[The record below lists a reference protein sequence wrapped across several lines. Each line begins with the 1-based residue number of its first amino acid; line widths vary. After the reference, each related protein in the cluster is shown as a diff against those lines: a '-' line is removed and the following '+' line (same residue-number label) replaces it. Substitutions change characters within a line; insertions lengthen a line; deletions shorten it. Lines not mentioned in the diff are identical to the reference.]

1 MIAKI
6 GRSGNLYG
14 ALAYNQLKVEN
25 ENGKILFAN
34 KIIETPT
41 GAYTVAQLAQSFAPY
56 LIANRNTEKHTL
68 HISLNPDPK
77 DKVSD
82 DRFRQMAEE
91 YMREMGYG
99 EQPFVVFKHTDIDR
113 SHIHIVSVCVDEQ
126 GKKISD
132 KFEKMRSMNVCR
144 ELERQHGLIPATDK
158 EHKQNDK
165 IFRPV
170 DYRAGDVKSQIASVV
185 RHLPNYYKFQTLG
198 EYNALLSL
206 FNVTTEKVEGELQG
220 KMRQGLLYIPL
231 NEKGERAGHPFK
243 ASLFGKNAGLPAL
256 ELHFAKCKEDL
267 KDHPSK
273 QTLKA
278 VISIALKSTND
289 EQAFKKQLS
298 EQGINVVVRR
308 NDTGR
313 IYGITFIDH
322 NSKAVWNGSRLAK
335 ELSANTF
342 NDYWNNNIKPEIKEP
357 VVQLP
362 KTSTSNDADLPA
374 EEPHHLFDFL
384 NTTEKHEDGL
394 IEAFGGLLPEA
405 QGDDYEEQDFAN
417 KMKKK
422 KKEDCK
428 RSDFGIKNLFLKR
441 FIELSLYNSERI

>member
-6 GRSGNLYG
+6 GRSENLYG
-14 ALAYNQLKVEN
+14 ALAYNNLKVEK
-25 ENGKILFAN
+25 ENGQILFTN
-34 KIIETPT
+34 KIIETPN
-41 GAYTVAQLAQSFAPY
+41 GAYTVAQLTQSFEPY
-56 LIANRNTEKHTL
+56 LIANRNTQYHTL

-82 DRFRQMAEE
+82 HQYREMAQE

-132 KFEKMRSMNVCR
+132 KFEKMRSMNLCR
-144 ELERQHGLIPATDK
+144 ELERKHDLIPATDK
-158 EHKQNDK
+158 ERNQNDK
-165 IFRPV
+165 VFRPV

-185 RHLPNYYKFQTLG
+185 RHLPNYYQYQTLG

-206 FNVTTEKVEGELQG
+206 FNITTEKVQGELHG
-220 KMRQGLLYIPL
+220 KMQQGLLYVPL

-243 ASLFGKNAGLPAL
+243 ASLFGKSAGLPAL
-256 ELHFAKCKEDL
+256 ELHFAKCKTAL

-273 QTLKA
+273 HTLKA
-278 VISIALKSTND
+278 AITIALKSTSD
-289 EQAFKKQLS
+289 EQAFKKQLA
-298 EQGINVVVRR
+298 EQGIKVVVRR

-322 NSKAVWNGSRLAK
+322 NSKAVWNGSRLST
-335 ELSANTF
+335 ELSANIF
-342 NDYWNNNIKPEIKEP
+342 NDYWNNNIKPEIKEASVP
-357 VVQLP
+357 IP
-362 KTSTSNDADLPA
+362 KQSTSNDADLPA

-384 NTTEKHEDGL
+384 TTDKHEDGL
-394 IEAFGGLLPEA
+394 VEALGGLLPEA
-405 QGDDYEEQDFAN
+405 QGEDYEEQDFAN

-422 KKEDCK
+422 RK
-428 RSDFGIKNLFLKR
+428 RQRGQK
-441 FIELSLYNSERI
+441 

>member
-6 GRSGNLYG
+6 GRSSNLYG
-14 ALAYNQLKVEN
+14 ALAYNNLKVEK
-25 ENGKILFAN
+25 ENGQILFAN
-34 KIIETPT
+34 KIIETPS
-41 GAYTVAQLAQSFAPY
+41 GHYSVAQLSQSFTPY

-77 DKVSD
+77 DNVSD
-82 DRFRQMAEE
+82 EKFRELAEQ

-113 SHIHIVSVCVDEQ
+113 THIHIVSVCVNEE

-144 ELERQHGLIPATDK
+144 ELERQHGLVSATDK

-165 IFRPV
+165 IFSPV
-170 DYRAGDVKSQIASVV
+170 NYQKGDVKSQIASVV
-185 RHLPNYYKFQTLG
+185 RHLPNYYQYQTLG

-206 FNVTTEKVEGELQG
+206 FNITTEKVEDELQG
-220 KMRQGLLYIPL
+220 KSQQGLLYIPL

-243 ASLFGKNAGLPAL
+243 ASLFGKSAGLPTL
-256 ELHFAKCKEDL
+256 ELHFAKCKEAL
-267 KDHPSK
+267 KDHPTK
-273 QTLKA
+273 PTIKA
-278 VISIALKSTND
+278 AITIALKTTSD
-289 EQAFKKQLS
+289 EQAFKKQLT

-322 NSKAVWNGSRLAK
+322 NSKAVWNGSRLAT

-342 NDYWNNNIKPEIKEP
+342 NDYWNNNIKPDIKEP
-357 VVQLP
+357 AVLQP
-362 KTSTSNDADLPA
+362 KLSTSNDADLPA

-384 NTTEKHEDGL
+384 TTDKHEDGL
-394 IEAFGGLLPEA
+394 IEALGGLLPEA
-405 QGDDYEEQDFAN
+405 QGEDYEEQDFAN

-422 KKEDCK
+422 RNRQRGQK
-428 RSDFGIKNLFLKR
+428 
-441 FIELSLYNSERI
+441 

>member
-14 ALAYNQLKVEN
+14 TLAYNQLKVEN
-25 ENGKILFAN
+25 ENGQILFTN
-34 KIIETPT
+34 KMIETAN
-41 GAYTVAQLAQSFAPY
+41 GHYSASQLAQSFAPY

-68 HISLNPDPK
+68 HISLNPDPN

-82 DRFRQMAEE
+82 DKFREMAEQ

-99 EQPFVVFKHTDIDR
+99 EQPFVVFKHTDTSR
-113 SHIHIVSVCVDEQ
+113 VHIHIVSVCVNEE

-132 KFEKMRSMNVCR
+132 KFEKMRSMNLCR
-144 ELERQHGLIPATDK
+144 ELERKHGLIPALDK
-158 EHKQNDK
+158 ERNQNDR

-185 RHLPNYYKFQTLG
+185 RHLPNYYHYQTLG

-206 FNVTTEKVEGELQG
+206 FNITTEKVENELQG
-220 KMRQGLLYIPL
+220 QLRQGLLYIPL
-231 NEKGERAGHPFK
+231 NEKGQRAGHPFK

-256 ELHFAKCKEDL
+256 ELHLEKCKITL
-267 KDHPSK
+267 KGHPSK

-278 VISIALKSTND
+278 AVTVALKTTSG
-289 EQAFKKQLS
+289 EQAFKKQLA

-313 IYGITFIDH
+313 IYGMTFIDH
-322 NSKAVWNGSRLAK
+322 NSKTVWNGSRLDK
-335 ELSANTF
+335 ELSANVF

-357 VVQLP
+357 ALQQP
-362 KTSTSNDADLPA
+362 QITTSNDADLPT

-384 NTTEKHEDGL
+384 TTDKHEDGL
-394 IEAFGGLLPEA
+394 IEALGGLLPEA
-405 QGDDYEEQDFAN
+405 QGEDYMEQDFAK
-417 KMKKK
+417 KMKTKP
-422 KKEDCK
+422 K
-428 RSDFGIKNLFLKR
+428 RKR
-441 FIELSLYNSERI
+441 N

>member
-1 MIAKI
+1 MYFYKCPTF
-6 GRSGNLYG
+6 
-14 ALAYNQLKVEN
+14 AYK
-25 ENGKILFAN
+25 LFN
-34 KIIETPT
+34 NCCIK
-41 GAYTVAQLAQSFAPY
+41 
-56 LIANRNTEKHTL
+56 
-68 HISLNPDPK
+68 
-77 DKVSD
+77 
-82 DRFRQMAEE
+82 
-91 YMREMGYG
+91 
-99 EQPFVVFKHTDIDR
+99 
-113 SHIHIVSVCVDEQ
+113 
-126 GKKISD
+126 
-132 KFEKMRSMNVCR
+132 
-144 ELERQHGLIPATDK
+144 
-158 EHKQNDK
+158 
-165 IFRPV
+165 
-170 DYRAGDVKSQIASVV
+170 
-185 RHLPNYYKFQTLG
+185 TLG

-278 VISIALKSTND
+278 AISIALKSTND

-422 KKEDCK
+422 KK
-428 RSDFGIKNLFLKR
+428 RRL
-441 FIELSLYNSERI
+441 

>member
-34 KIIETPT
+34 KMIETAN
-41 GAYTVAQLAQSFAPY
+41 GHYSVAQLAQSFAPY

-68 HISLNPDPK
+68 HISLNPNPK
-77 DKVSD
+77 DMVSD
-82 DRFRQMAEE
+82 DRFREMAEE

-113 SHIHIVSVCVDEQ
+113 NHIHIVSVCVDEE

-144 ELERQHGLIPATDK
+144 ELERKYGLIPATDK
-158 EHKQNDK
+158 EHRKNEK
-165 IFRPV
+165 IFSPV
-170 DYRAGDVKSQIASVV
+170 NYKVGDVKSQIASVI
-185 RHLPNYYKFQTLG
+185 RHLPNYYKYQTLG
-198 EYNALLSL
+198 EYNVLLSL
-206 FNVTTEKVEGELQG
+206 FNITTEKVEGELQG
-220 KMRQGLLYIPL
+220 KMQKGLLYIPL

-243 ASLFGKNAGLPAL
+243 ASLFGKNAGLSAL
-256 ELHFAKCKEDL
+256 ELHFAKCKTAL
-267 KDHPSK
+267 KDNPTSK
-273 QTLKA
+273 TLQSA
-278 VISIALKSTND
+278 ITSALKSTND
-289 EQAFKKQLS
+289 EQAFKKQLA

-308 NDTGR
+308 NDTER

-322 NSKAVWNGSRLAK
+322 NSKTVWNGSRLGK
-335 ELSANTF
+335 ELSANIF

-357 VVQLP
+357 VKLKSKISKP
-362 KTSTSNDADLPA
+362 NDADLPA

-394 IEAFGGLLPEA
+394 IEALGGLLPEA
-405 QGDDYEEQDFAN
+405 QGEDCEEQAFAN
-417 KMKKK
+417 KMKKRNIRK
-422 KKEDCK
+422 
-428 RSDFGIKNLFLKR
+428 
-441 FIELSLYNSERI
+441 

>member
-6 GRSGNLYG
+6 GRSSNFYG
-14 ALAYNQLKVEN
+14 ALAYNNLKVEK
-25 ENGKILFAN
+25 ESGQILFAN
-34 KIIETPT
+34 KIIETPS
-41 GAYTVAQLAQSFAPY
+41 GHYSVAQLSQSFTPY

-77 DKVSD
+77 DNVSD
-82 DRFRQMAEE
+82 EKFRELAEQ

-113 SHIHIVSVCVDEQ
+113 THIHIVSVCVNEE

-144 ELERQHGLIPATDK
+144 ELERQHGLVSATDK

-165 IFRPV
+165 IFSPV
-170 DYRAGDVKSQIASVV
+170 NYQKGDVKSQIASVV
-185 RHLPNYYKFQTLG
+185 RHLPNYYQYQTLG

-206 FNVTTEKVEGELQG
+206 FNITTEKVEDELQG
-220 KMRQGLLYIPL
+220 KSQQGLLYIPL

-243 ASLFGKNAGLPAL
+243 ASLFGKSAGLPTL
-256 ELHFAKCKEDL
+256 ELHFAKCKEAL
-267 KDHPSK
+267 KDHPTK
-273 QTLKA
+273 PTIKAAITIPLKTT
-278 VISIALKSTND
+278 SD
-289 EQAFKKQLS
+289 EQAFKKQLT

-322 NSKAVWNGSRLAK
+322 NSKAVWNGSRLGT

-342 NDYWNNNIKPEIKEP
+342 NDYWNNNIKPDIKEP
-357 VVQLP
+357 VELQSKISRP
-362 KTSTSNDADLPA
+362 NDADLPA

-384 NTTEKHEDGL
+384 NTSEKHEDGL
-394 IEAFGGLLPEA
+394 IEALGGLLPEA

-422 KKEDCK
+422 K
-428 RSDFGIKNLFLKR
+428 RRL
-441 FIELSLYNSERI
+441 

>member
-25 ENGKILFAN
+25 ENEQILFAN
-34 KIIETPT
+34 KMIETAS
-41 GAYTVAQLAQSFAPY
+41 GHYSVAQLAQSFAPY

-82 DRFRQMAEE
+82 DKFREMAEE

-132 KFEKMRSMNVCR
+132 KFEKMRSMNLCR
-144 ELERQHGLIPATDK
+144 ELERKHGLIPATDK
-158 EHKQNDK
+158 ERNQNDK
-165 IFRPV
+165 VFRPV

-185 RHLPNYYKFQTLG
+185 RHLPNYYQYQSLG

-206 FNVTTEKVEGELQG
+206 FNITAEKIEGELQG
-220 KMRQGLLYIPL
+220 KMQQGLLYIPL

-243 ASLFGKNAGLPAL
+243 ASLFGKSAGLPAL
-256 ELHFAKCKEDL
+256 ELHFAKCKTAL

-278 VISIALKSTND
+278 AAAIALKTTGD
-289 EQAFKKQLS
+289 EQAFKKQLA
-298 EQGINVVVRR
+298 EQGINIVVRR

-313 IYGITFIDH
+313 IYGMTFIDH
-322 NSKAVWNGSRLAK
+322 NSKTVWNGSRLGK
-335 ELSANTF
+335 ELSANVF
-342 NDYWNNNIKPEIKEP
+342 NDYWNNNIKPEMKEP
-357 VVQLP
+357 ALQQP
-362 KTSTSNDADLPA
+362 KISTSNDADLPA

-384 NTTEKHEDGL
+384 STNKHEDGL
-394 IEAFGGLLPEA
+394 IEALGGLLPEA
-405 QGDDYEEQDFAN
+405 QGEDYEELDFAN

-422 KKEDCK
+422 RK
-428 RSDFGIKNLFLKR
+428 RQRGQK
-441 FIELSLYNSERI
+441 

>member
-231 NEKGERAGHPFK
+231 NEKGERAGHPVK

-278 VISIALKSTND
+278 AISIALKSTND

-422 KKEDCK
+422 KK
-428 RSDFGIKNLFLKR
+428 RRL
-441 FIELSLYNSERI
+441 

>member
-6 GRSGNLYG
+6 GRSSNLYG
-14 ALAYNQLKVEN
+14 ALAYNNLKVEK
-25 ENGKILFAN
+25 ENGQILFAN
-34 KIIETPT
+34 KIIETPS
-41 GAYTVAQLAQSFAPY
+41 GHYSVAQLSQSFTPY

-77 DKVSD
+77 DNVSD
-82 DRFRQMAEE
+82 EKFRELAEQ

-113 SHIHIVSVCVDEQ
+113 THIHIVSVCVNEE

-144 ELERQHGLIPATDK
+144 ELERQHGLVSPTDK

-165 IFRPV
+165 IFSPV
-170 DYRAGDVKSQIASVV
+170 NYQKGDVKSQIASVV
-185 RHLPNYYKFQTLG
+185 RHLPNYYQYQTLG

-206 FNVTTEKVEGELQG
+206 FNITTEKVEDELQG
-220 KMRQGLLYIPL
+220 KSQQGLLYIPL

-243 ASLFGKNAGLPAL
+243 ASLFGKSAGLPTL
-256 ELHFAKCKEDL
+256 ELHFAKCKEAL
-267 KDHPSK
+267 KDHPTK
-273 QTLKA
+273 PTIKAAITIPLKTT
-278 VISIALKSTND
+278 SD
-289 EQAFKKQLS
+289 EQAFKKQLT

-322 NSKAVWNGSRLAK
+322 NSKAVWNGSRLGT

-342 NDYWNNNIKPEIKEP
+342 NDYWNNNIKPDIKEP
-357 VVQLP
+357 VELQSKISRP
-362 KTSTSNDADLPA
+362 NDADLPA

-384 NTTEKHEDGL
+384 NTSEKHEDGL
-394 IEAFGGLLPEA
+394 IEALGGLLPEA

-422 KKEDCK
+422 K
-428 RSDFGIKNLFLKR
+428 RRL
-441 FIELSLYNSERI
+441 

>member
-6 GRSGNLYG
+6 GRSSNLYG
-14 ALAYNQLKVEN
+14 ALAYNNLKVEK
-25 ENGKILFAN
+25 ENGQILFAN
-34 KIIETPT
+34 KIIETPS
-41 GAYTVAQLAQSFAPY
+41 GHYSVAQLSQSFMPY

-77 DKVSD
+77 DNVSD
-82 DRFRQMAEE
+82 EKFRELAEQ

-113 SHIHIVSVCVDEQ
+113 THIHIVSVCVNEE

-144 ELERQHGLIPATDK
+144 ELERQHGLVSATDK

-165 IFRPV
+165 IFSPV
-170 DYRAGDVKSQIASVV
+170 NYQKGDVKSQIASVV
-185 RHLPNYYKFQTLG
+185 RHLPNYYQYQTLG

-206 FNVTTEKVEGELQG
+206 FNITTEKVEDELQG
-220 KMRQGLLYIPL
+220 KSQQGLLYIPL

-243 ASLFGKNAGLPAL
+243 ASLFGKSAGLPTL
-256 ELHFAKCKEDL
+256 ELHFAKCKEAL
-267 KDHPSK
+267 KDHPTK
-273 QTLKA
+273 PTIKA
-278 VISIALKSTND
+278 AITIALKTTSD
-289 EQAFKKQLS
+289 EQAFKKQLT

-322 NSKAVWNGSRLAK
+322 NSKAVWNGSRLGT

-342 NDYWNNNIKPEIKEP
+342 NDYWNNNIKPDIKEP
-357 VVQLP
+357 VELQSKISRP
-362 KTSTSNDADLPA
+362 NDADLPA
-374 EEPHHLFDFL
+374 EEPHHLCDFL
-384 NTTEKHEDGL
+384 NTSEKHEDGL
-394 IEAFGGLLPEA
+394 IEALGGLLPEA

-422 KKEDCK
+422 K
-428 RSDFGIKNLFLKR
+428 RRL
-441 FIELSLYNSERI
+441 

>member
-14 ALAYNQLKVEN
+14 TLAYNQLKVEN
-25 ENGKILFAN
+25 ENGQILFTN
-34 KIIETPT
+34 KMIETAN
-41 GAYTVAQLAQSFAPY
+41 GHYSASQLAQSFAPY
-56 LIANRNTEKHTL
+56 LIANRNTDKHTL
-68 HISLNPDPK
+68 HISLNPEPN

-82 DRFRQMAEE
+82 DKFREMAEQ

-99 EQPFVVFKHTDIDR
+99 EQPFVVFKHTDTSR
-113 SHIHIVSVCVDEQ
+113 VHIHIVSVCVNEE

-132 KFEKMRSMNVCR
+132 KFEKMRSMNLCR
-144 ELERQHGLIPATDK
+144 ELERKYGLIPALDK
-158 EHKQNDK
+158 ERNQNDR

-185 RHLPNYYKFQTLG
+185 RHLPNYYHYQTLG

-206 FNVTTEKVEGELQG
+206 FNITTEKVEGELQG
-220 KMRQGLLYIPL
+220 QLRQGLLYIPL
-231 NEKGERAGHPFK
+231 NEKGQRAGHPFK

-256 ELHFAKCKEDL
+256 ELHLEKCKIAL
-267 KDHPSK
+267 KGHPSK

-278 VISIALKSTND
+278 AVTVALKTTSG
-289 EQAFKKQLS
+289 EQAFKKQLT

-313 IYGITFIDH
+313 IYGMTFIDH
-322 NSKAVWNGSRLAK
+322 NSKTVWNGSRLDK
-335 ELSANTF
+335 ELSANVF

-357 VVQLP
+357 ALQQP
-362 KTSTSNDADLPA
+362 QITTSNDADLPT

-384 NTTEKHEDGL
+384 TTDKHEDGL
-394 IEAFGGLLPEA
+394 IEALGGLLPEA
-405 QGDDYEEQDFAN
+405 QGEDYMEQDFAK
-417 KMKKK
+417 KMKRKP
-422 KKEDCK
+422 K
-428 RSDFGIKNLFLKR
+428 RKR
-441 FIELSLYNSERI
+441 N

>member
-6 GRSGNLYG
+6 GRSANLYG

-34 KIIETPT
+34 KMIETAN
-41 GAYTVAQLAQSFAPY
+41 GHYSVAQLAQSFAPY

-68 HISLNPDPK
+68 HISLNPDPN

-82 DRFRQMAEE
+82 DKFREMAEE

-99 EQPFVVFKHTDIDR
+99 EQPFVVFKHTDIAR

-132 KFEKMRSMNVCR
+132 KFEKMRSMNLCR
-144 ELERQHGLIPATDK
+144 ELERKHSLIPATDK
-158 EHKQNDK
+158 ERNQNDK
-165 IFRPV
+165 VFRPV

-185 RHLPNYYKFQTLG
+185 RHLPNYYQYQTLG

-206 FNVTTEKVEGELQG
+206 FNITTEKVQGELHG
-220 KMRQGLLYIPL
+220 KMQQGLLYIPL
-231 NEKGERAGHPFK
+231 KKTGERAGHPFK
-243 ASLFGKNAGLPAL
+243 ASLFGKSAGLPAL
-256 ELHFAKCKEDL
+256 ELHFAKCKTAL

-278 VISIALKSTND
+278 AIFIALKSTSD
-289 EQAFKKQLS
+289 EQAFKMQLA

-322 NSKAVWNGSRLAK
+322 NSKAVWNGSRLSP
-335 ELSANTF
+335 ELSANIF
-342 NDYWNNNIKPEIKEP
+342 NDYWNNNIKPEIKEAAVP
-357 VVQLP
+357 TP
-362 KTSTSNDADLPA
+362 KQTTSNDADLPA

-384 NTTEKHEDGL
+384 TTDKHEDGL
-394 IEAFGGLLPEA
+394 VEALGGLLPEA
-405 QGDDYEEQDFAN
+405 HGEDYEEQDFAN
-417 KMKKK
+417 KMKKRRRK
-422 KKEDCK
+422 
-428 RSDFGIKNLFLKR
+428 LK
-441 FIELSLYNSERI
+441 